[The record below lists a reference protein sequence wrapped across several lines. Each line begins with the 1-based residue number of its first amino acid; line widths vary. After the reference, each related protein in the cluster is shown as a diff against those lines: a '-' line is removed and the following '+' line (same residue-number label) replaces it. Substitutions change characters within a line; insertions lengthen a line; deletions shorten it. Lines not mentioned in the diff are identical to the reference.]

1 MQILINQ
8 FALDLIERRSITLGE
23 DIEIVCMSDW
33 GTCVVGSRPCALEDI
48 SPEAAW
54 GTAHVFSEDL
64 AGPWVSALRDAP
76 SLRWFQSPAAGHLW
90 FYDDLLDH
98 GVRITGAHVNA
109 IPIAEYVLGA
119 VLGQMQRV
127 EEWRADR
134 SSRTWRPHEFPEV
147 SGSQWLVVGLGAI
160 GSAVAE
166 RARAF
171 GAHVIGVR
179 RQPTGREP
187 VHEMRAPDEVTGLL
201 PGRDVVVLAAPETPQ
216 TRGLVDE
223 RFLASMKPGSI
234 LVNVARGTLV
244 DERALMAALDHGH
257 LGAAIL
263 DVFATEP
270 LPAESPLWD
279 HPRVVVTPHSS
290 AGGLGRHE
298 RLADLFADNLARYRS
313 GRSLLH
319 EIGRDDEV
327 PFEPLDFAT
336 LDEIEREARQRID
349 ADVWDYI
356 AGGAGDEITLV
367 ANEDAFRHWS
377 LRPRLLTGAHP
388 PDTAT
393 SFLGVSLATP
403 LLVAPF
409 AGDSLLNADGYT
421 AVVEGA
427 ASVGATAI
435 VPEVTAAPLEA
446 LAGES
451 GPGAAIFQLSLR
463 HPDAALRELLERA
476 VEAGFRAVCVTADA
490 PVVGVRRRDRR
501 NRFNGRDRLTL
512 GNFPR
517 ATTEDDAVLDDA
529 TRAQSPMSWGR
540 LRDVMAGVPLPFAVK
555 GVLTAEDARAAVDA
569 GATAVYVSNH
579 GGRQLDRAPATL
591 EQLTEI
597 VDAVG
602 NDAEVAFDG
611 GVRSGADV
619 AIALA
624 LGARVVLV
632 GRPAAW
638 GLAAGGASG
647 VARVLSILHD
657 ELVTTIALLG
667 LPNLAELDRSVLQ
680 PSGGRST

>member
-1 MQILINQ
+1 MQILVNQ
-8 FALDLIERRSITLGE
+8 FAADLLERRSITLGE
-23 DIEIVCMSDW
+23 DVEVVCMSD
-33 GTCVVGSRPCALEDI
+33 GGALAIGSRECALEDI
-48 SPEAAW
+48 APQAAW

-64 AGPWVSALRDAP
+64 AGPWVSALHDVP

-90 FYDDLLDH
+90 FYDALLDR

-109 IPIAEYVLGA
+109 VPIAEYVLGA

-127 EEWRADR
+127 NEWRDDR

-147 SGSQWLVVGLGAI
+147 SGSTWLVVGVGAI

-171 GAHVIGVR
+171 GAHIIGVR
-179 RQPTGREP
+179 RRPTGREP
-187 VHEMRAPDEVTGLL
+187 VHEVRTPDEVAGLL
-201 PGRDVVVLAAPETPQ
+201 PICDVVVLAAPDTPQ

-223 RFLASMKPGSI
+223 QFLASMKPGAI
-234 LVNVARGTLV
+234 LVNVARGALV
-244 DERALMAALDHGH
+244 DENALVAALDHGH

-270 LPAESPLWD
+270 LPIESPLWD

-319 EIGRDDEV
+319 EVGRDHDEA
-327 PFEPLDFAT
+327 FEPLDFAT

-356 AGGAGDEITLV
+356 AGGAGDEVTLT
-367 ANEDAFRHWS
+367 ANEDAFGCWS

-393 SFLGVSLATP
+393 AFLGVDLATP

-409 AGDSLLNADGYT
+409 AGDSLLNADGYA
-421 AVVEGA
+421 AVIEGA
-427 ASVGATAI
+427 ARVGATAI
-435 VPEVTAAPLEA
+435 VPEVTAAPLET
-446 LAGES
+446 LAQGF
-451 GPGAAIFQLSLR
+451 GAAAGIFQLSLR
-463 HPDAALRELLERA
+463 HPDAVFAELVER
-476 VEAGFRAVCVTADA
+476 VVDAGFRAVCVTADA

-501 NRFNGRDRLTL
+501 NRFEGRDRLAL

-517 ATTEDDAVLDDA
+517 ATTDNEGVLDDTA
-529 TRAQSPMSWGR
+529 RAQSPMSWAH
-540 LRDVMAGVPLPFAVK
+540 LREVMAAVPLPFAVK

-569 GATAVYVSNH
+569 GAAAVYVSNH

-591 EQLTEI
+591 DQLAEI

-602 NDAEVAFDG
+602 EDVEVAFDG

-647 VARVLSILHD
+647 VARVLAILHD

-667 LPNLAELDRSVLQ
+667 LPNLAALDRSVLQ
-680 PSGGRST
+680 PSVGRSI